1 MKVCPCSSSASPS
14 VSQFMLLK
22 KMCEIART
30 ASSRRAIVIWPTT
43 EEPDRI
49 TALEARKTRINI
61 VQTVEVR
68 LTIFLSLNCGIK
80 NTVI

>member
-1 MKVCPCSSSASPS
+1 MKMSPCSSSASPS

-43 EEPDRI
+43 EEPDQI
-49 TALEARKTRINI
+49 TA
-61 VQTVEVR
+61 VERV
-68 LTIFLSLNCGIK
+68 K
-80 NTVI
+80 PV